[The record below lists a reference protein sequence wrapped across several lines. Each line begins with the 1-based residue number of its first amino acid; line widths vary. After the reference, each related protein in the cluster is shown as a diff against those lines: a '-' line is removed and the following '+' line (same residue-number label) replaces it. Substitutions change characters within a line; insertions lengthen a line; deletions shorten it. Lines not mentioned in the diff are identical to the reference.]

1 MLNVSTAYEQA
12 AKASVRKTL
21 VKALVDLVDPDVV
34 YGTVTGPSQSYISQ
48 PAQLHDR
55 VFELGPSYIS
65 LEHNRWILD
74 GSMELPPLTVP
85 DTETGYEGS
94 AALTSTKTVR
104 MDISGIEV
112 LQNLTI
118 IWTERVMDGAPAK
131 VRVMIWSGASAEFDK
146 TYSTDDGTLSGGRLQ
161 ISGFTVAAPTRIM
174 VFTQSWTLPDRVLR
188 LVEIVPGL
196 VEEWTNDRIAG
207 LSIVQQTDVSLT
219 RLPYSTA
226 TLDLDNSDHRFDW
239 RGSQNLTLSLE
250 DRLDIPISLGFE
262 TDGGDVYARVGVY
275 FMTSGG
281 WTTNE
286 NGLTVRWKLVD
297 LIGLVTARR
306 YEVPDTLPT
315 TLSGWL
321 SSILGTLGVNFAS
334 KYQIVGDLTSAA
346 LPTPAADSLQNVT
359 CGQLLLWICQ
369 ALSAW
374 PTTDPQTGDLM
385 LLPLPSEG
393 VTLDLD
399 NLSAYPLMSSNNDIA
414 ELIFRLPDQT
424 LVSAGGTSTSSPT
437 SVTITNPFIQTAQ
450 QAYTAARMILS
461 GYGGTTINTRG
472 RGDPASQLGDVATVS
487 LDDSH
492 ATAGRVIRQT
502 FSLDNGVMLN
512 CQTTLLKAA
521 GIDLYENSAAFT
533 ANGSFAVPQ
542 GVTQLR
548 IILVGKGEDGEA
560 GTDGNFFTAGS
571 DGADGRGGRIYAGT
585 VNVVPGQTLTVTV
598 GDETTLGA
606 FTSANGI
613 RYNNGYVDINTG
625 RSYGRPGVAQPV
637 VGSGDGGKGGAGGN
651 KGERHEEPGYYY
663 VDIITGIDDIIIRE
677 QVWTTITVTDVEP
690 GKGAPGALG
699 ATGCAVIY
707 WEAADDE
714 S

>member
-1 MLNVSTAYEQA
+1 MLNVSTAYERA

-21 VKALVDLVDPDVV
+21 VKALIDLVDPDVV
-34 YGTVTGPSQSYISQ
+34 YGTVTGPSQSYLSQ
-48 PAQLHDR
+48 PEQLHDR
-55 VFELGPSYIS
+55 VFELGPSYIT

-74 GSMELPPLTVP
+74 GSMELPPLAVP
-85 DTETGYEGS
+85 NTETGYETN
-94 AALTSTKTVR
+94 AAMQGWVYTS
-104 MDISGIEV
+104 MDLSGIEI

-118 IWTERVMDGAPAK
+118 IWTSRLMDGQPLKA
-131 VRVMIWSGASAEFDK
+131 RVVIISGNVIAYQEDFESI
-146 TYSTDDGTLSGGRLQ
+146 TGSRLQ
-161 ISGFTVAAPTRIM
+161 ISGFTVAAPTRIT
-174 VFTQSWTLPDRVLR
+174 VYTRSWSLPDRLLR

-207 LSIVQQTDVSLT
+207 LNIIQQTDVSLT

-281 WTTNE
+281 WSTNE
-286 NGLTVRWKLVD
+286 NGLTMRWKLVD

-321 SSILGTLGVNFAS
+321 SSILGTLGVNFAN
-334 KYQIVGDLTSAA
+334 KFQIVGGLTSST

-424 LVSAGGTSTSSPT
+424 LVSAGGTSTSSPN
-437 SVTITNPFIQTAQ
+437 SLTITNPFIQTAQ
-450 QAYTAARMILS
+450 QAYAAARMILS
-461 GYGGTTINTRG
+461 GYGGSAINTRG

-502 FSLDNGVMLN
+502 FSLDNGVMTN
-512 CQTTLLKAA
+512 CQTTLLAAA
-521 GIDLYENSAAFT
+521 GVALYENSATFT
-533 ANGSFAVPQ
+533 ANGSFTVPA

-548 IILVGKGEDGEA
+548 IILVGKGEDSEA
-560 GTDGNFFTAGS
+560 GTDGNFFSAGS

-613 RYNNGYVDINTG
+613 RYANGYVDINTG
-625 RSYGRPGVAQPV
+625 RSYGRPGVAVPTP
-637 VGSGDGGKGGAGGN
+637 GTGDGGKGGIGGN

-663 VDIITGIDDIIIRE
+663 VYTIEEREHGTIIIRE
-677 QVWTTITVTDVEP
+677 QVQTTIYVTDVEP
-690 GKGAPGALG
+690 GKGTSGVPGV
-699 ATGCAVIY
+699 TGCAVIY
-707 WEAADDE
+707 WEASDDE
-714 S
+714 G

>member
-34 YGTVTGPSQSYISQ
+34 YGTVTGTAQSYLSQ
-48 PAQLHDR
+48 PEQLHDR
-55 VFELGPSYIS
+55 VFELGPSYIT
-65 LEHNRWILD
+65 LEHNRWLLD

-85 DTETGYEGS
+85 DTETGYEGN
-94 AALTSTKTVR
+94 AALTSTATVR

-131 VRVMIWSGASAEFDK
+131 VRITIWSGASVEFDK
-146 TYSTDDGTLSGGRLQ
+146 TYSTDDGTLSGSRLQ
-161 ISGFTVAAPTRIM
+161 ISGFTVAAPTRVM
-174 VFTQSWTLPDRVLR
+174 VYTQSWTLPDRVLR

-207 LSIVQQTDVSLT
+207 LSIIQQTDVSLT

-226 TLDLDNSDHRFDW
+226 TIDLDNSDHRFDW
-239 RGSQNLTLSLE
+239 RGTQNLTPSLE
-250 DRLDIPISLGFE
+250 ERIDIPLSIGFE
-262 TDGGDVYARVGVY
+262 TDGGDIYARVGVY

-281 WTTNE
+281 WSTAE

-297 LIGLVTARR
+297 IIGLVTARR

-315 TLSGWL
+315 TVSGWL
-321 SSILGTLGVNFAS
+321 SSILGTLGVNFAN
-334 KYQIVGDLTSAA
+334 KYQIVGGLTSAA
-346 LPTPAADSLQNVT
+346 LPAPAADSLRNVT

-369 ALSAW
+369 ALAAW
-374 PTTDPQTGDLM
+374 PTTDPTTGDLM

-450 QAYTAARMILS
+450 QAYAAARMILS
-461 GYGGTTINTRG
+461 GYGGTAISTRG

-521 GIDLYENSAAFT
+521 GIDLYENSATFT
-533 ANGSFAVPQ
+533 ANGSFAVPA

-606 FTSANGI
+606 FSSANGI
-613 RYNNGYVDINTG
+613 RYANGYVDINTG
-625 RSYGRPGVAQPV
+625 RSYGRPGVAAPAA
-637 VGSGDGGKGGAGGN
+637 GSGDGGKGGAGGN

-663 VDIITGIDDIIIRE
+663 VDIITGIDDIIIHE

-690 GKGAPGALG
+690 GKGAPGAPG